1 MIKTLQTI
9 PLLVL
14 LQVLPSSATVE
25 PLVANGVCE
34 EIFLELL
41 VYPGID
47 DNEAHEIYKNC
58 LETVGNNE

>member
-14 LQVLPSSATVE
+14 LQGLPSSATVE

-34 EIFLELL
+34 EVFLELL
-41 VYPGID
+41 VYPGTTD
-47 DNEAHEIYKNC
+47 DEAHEIYLNC
-58 LETVGNNE
+58 LEVMGN